1 MKRYWYLLVLISAV
15 FTSCDH
21 FHTKTGMG
29 FSAVKGIR
37 FNEVSRIFNTGL
49 TFDKQGYQ
57 LEPSWKLYFISDDS
71 VMVFSP
77 KMKKFYGFHV
87 YFDHDSVFNMV
98 DTWFMLKKL
107 NADSMVLRS
116 LRVADKKA
124 KLDDEGSNVYM
135 TFYTDRYID
144 NNRVQNIQKMGL
156 PSVKDTMFIRDR
168 SKLANS
174 KLDSAFS
181 AREPVVLES
190 TSDLV
195 KVEKVK
201 SVSTPWNKLD
211 PSVDYLYPEYNI
223 TIHKAYE
230 DFGYI
235 FTAFVDDKGQIH
247 YHESMIP
254 YSHEFQST
262 YEHVIKGIIDGYLK
276 LYVKVTPGNT
286 LGIAHTCSILIN
298 LTGKK
303 D

>member
-1 MKRYWYLLVLISAV
+1 
-15 FTSCDH
+15 
-21 FHTKTGMG
+21 MG
-29 FSAVKGIR
+29 FNDVKGIR
-37 FNEVSRIFNTGL
+37 FNEVRRIFNTGL

-124 KLDDEGSNVYM
+124 KLDEGSNVYM
-135 TFYTDRYID
+135 TFYTDRYI
-144 NNRVQNIQKMGL
+144 NNNKAINTQKMGL
-156 PSVKDTMFIRDR
+156 PNAKDTLYIKAR

-247 YHESMIP
+247 YNESMIP
-254 YSHEFQST
+254 YSHEFQAT

-286 LGIAHTCSILIN
+286 LGILHTSSILIN